1 MQNARAMQAEMDARM
16 AKQSQAEDLNQNKT
30 QNAVESPMMVDGW
43 SYVPLTEE
51 IPITQT
57 RQSEEQP
64 KVKVKVANQV
74 KVEKVKEKV
83 MKLMWGSVW
92 MLTLI

>member
-51 IPITQT
+51 TPITQPSFKPFSRPLSPEGT
-57 RQSEEQP
+57 QS
-64 KVKVKVANQV
+64 
-74 KVEKVKEKV
+74 
-83 MKLMWGSVW
+83 
-92 MLTLI
+92 